1 MSAQQGHLAQVA
13 PTFQKS
19 LALHVLGFSRGCTW
33 RQKRHNCIKT
43 DILLGPLCS
52 DVCDR
57 NCMCRH
63 RVSYVVS
70 SQRHAHQSM
79 FISVKLSMAPAPFV
93 PLPHSRDLLNSITS
107 TLTAILSTS
116 MPALLQIGSI
126 KEIITVFDVVIL
138 CCRKNW
144 LCTWNW
150 LIY

>member
-1 MSAQQGHLAQVA
+1 M
-13 PTFQKS
+13 
-19 LALHVLGFSRGCTW
+19 
-33 RQKRHNCIKT
+33 

-79 FISVKLSMAPAPFV
+79 FISVKLSTAPAPFV

-116 MPALLQIGSI
+116 TPALLQIGSI
-126 KEIITVFDVVIL
+126 KESIVLYPLFDFVIL

-144 LCTWNW
+144 LCTWN
-150 LIY
+150 LVNLL